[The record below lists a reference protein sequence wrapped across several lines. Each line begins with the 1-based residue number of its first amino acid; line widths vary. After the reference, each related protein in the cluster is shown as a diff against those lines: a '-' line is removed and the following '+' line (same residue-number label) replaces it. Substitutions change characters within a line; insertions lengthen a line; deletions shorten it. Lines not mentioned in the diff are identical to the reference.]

1 MLSRDREAS
10 TSTSSSNIRRLL
22 GAPPSLSR
30 DVIAKSFVK
39 VERNHEASIEEEYS
53 CEESDTAK
61 TADETEGEA
70 KPLHLDDDEGSA
82 TSGKRQKRKKR
93 RIRLTGQGLKAKR
106 KAERREKLLAE
117 KKNEVQDGNNAEEAR
132 ADEIS
137 SPPPAND
144 LGIEEPQQQSKPSP
158 VTFTP
163 FQLLCDNLIR
173 KFMAKDPE
181 QYFTHPVTDLEA
193 PGYKTIVECP
203 MAFSTVQEKIERNIY
218 SNLEQFKSDIAA
230 FIIWL
235 HKNWPFWKT
244 LTEEQLGIRLRGQE
258 RQQSKNG
265 MKEDDRKKCLE
276 FVSDNQKME
285 EIMSSAPIKIKERL
299 TKRKPFHIAYLD
311 NKEGA
316 LALNV
321 LTATEPTEITLGD
334 HVKPLNK
341 GNPGL
346 CAPFVPRICS
356 DYLISYTNPGPFA
369 SFAPHFDMTWATM
382 SSRDSDLIL
391 SCYGDKDN
399 VADACALRQMATNSG
414 SLASSLVESMLNDL
428 TENEHSK
435 TLAMLENSNNGE
447 LLERPFP
454 AEHRLHKTGKM
465 IEELASMQHHRL
477 SKTAPQT
484 LSETTEPDE
493 NEVQLAEEIVQ
504 ELGQHVVHLGAK
516 PGDLVRPPL
525 LHQALGLDA
534 DDYDVLS
541 EFLEV

>member
-1 MLSRDREAS
+1 MNDLSFTAENREFS
-10 TSTSSSNIRRLL
+10 W
-22 GAPPSLSR
+22 
-30 DVIAKSFVK
+30 
-39 VERNHEASIEEEYS
+39 
-53 CEESDTAK
+53 
-61 TADETEGEA
+61 EA
-70 KPLHLDDDEGSA
+70 KI
-82 TSGKRQKRKKR
+82 TY
-93 RIRLTGQGLKAKR
+93 LKDL
-106 KAERREKLLAE
+106 ENYLAM
-117 KKNEVQDGNNAEEAR
+117 
-132 ADEIS
+132 
-137 SPPPAND
+137 
-144 LGIEEPQQQSKPSP
+144 
-158 VTFTP
+158 FTC
-163 FQLLCDNLIR
+163 FSMN
-173 KFMAKDPE
+173 FS
-181 QYFTHPVTDLEA
+181 LEA
-193 PGYKTIVECP
+193 PGYHTIVEYP

-218 SNLEQFKSDIAA
+218 SNLEQFKSDIGRISDNAMLYNSPSSVYYLAA
-230 FIIWL
+230 QKLAVLEKYYFSEKYL
-235 HKNWPFWKT
+235 LFLFYSLPFGKA

-258 RQQSKNG
+258 RQQPKNG
-265 MKEDDRKKCLE
+265 MKEDDRKRSLE
-276 FVSDNQKME
+276 FLSDNQKME
-285 EIMSSAPIKIKERL
+285 EIMSSAPVKIKERL
-299 TKRKPFHIAYLD
+299 TRRKPCHIAYLD

-321 LTATEPTEITLGD
+321 LTASEPTERTLGD
-334 HVKPLNK
+334 HVKPLSK

-399 VADACALRQMATNSG
+399 VADACALRHMATNSG
-414 SLASSLVESMLNDL
+414 PLASSLVESMLNDL

-435 TLAMLENSNNGE
+435 TLALLEDSNNGE

-477 SKTAPQT
+477 SKAAPQT

-493 NEVQLAEEIVQ
+493 SEVQLAEEIVQ

-516 PGDLVRPPL
+516 PGDLVRPPM